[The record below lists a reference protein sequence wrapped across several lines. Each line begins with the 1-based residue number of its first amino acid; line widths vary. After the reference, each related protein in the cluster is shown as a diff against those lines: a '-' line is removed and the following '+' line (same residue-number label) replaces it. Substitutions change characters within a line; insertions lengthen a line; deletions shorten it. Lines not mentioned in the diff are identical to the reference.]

1 MGQKVK
7 TQDANLPG
15 EDWLLKK
22 NPSPK
27 TTIWA
32 LIGIV
37 HEMKLSHETKSKICH
52 YLQKKLKTS

>member
-7 TQDANLPG
+7 ASG

-22 NPSPK
+22 KPSPK

-52 YLQKKLKTS
+52 YLQKKIKTS